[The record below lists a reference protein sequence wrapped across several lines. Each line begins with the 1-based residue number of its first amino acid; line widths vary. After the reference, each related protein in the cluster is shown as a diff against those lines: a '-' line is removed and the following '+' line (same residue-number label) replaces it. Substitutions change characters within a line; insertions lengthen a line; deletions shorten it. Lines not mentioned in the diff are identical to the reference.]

1 MARWDD
7 SASLVLDR
15 SLVRLAEIWNLR
27 RDATQLAHLAVAGV
41 FLVVVVT
48 AAAWMIGLRVVSP
61 GEVQGVAAA
70 EAQPAPVISGLVPKQ
85 RIRPRPDVQP
95 VALQGRHFLP
105 DMTVTITMPDA
116 RMATYGAEAL
126 SNVSPTRLTLRAI
139 FDMPGT
145 YSLTFRTPT
154 GTHSNEVTV
163 AVTR

>member
-15 SLVRLAEIWNLR
+15 SLVRLGELWNAR
-27 RDATQLAHLAVAGV
+27 KDATQLAHLAVAAV
-41 FLVVVVT
+41 FLLVVLT

-61 GEVQGVAAA
+61 AEVQGVAAA
-70 EAQPAPVISGLVPKQ
+70 EAQPAPVVSGLVPKQ

-126 SNVSPTRLTLRAI
+126 TNVSSTRLTLRAI
-139 FDMPGT
+139 FDIPGT
-145 YSLTFRTPT
+145 YHLTFRTPT

-163 AVTR
+163 AVAR